1 MNDIIKKA
9 KIENRNLFEHEALRL
24 FESYNISVPKYMLV
38 HNKEQ
43 AIEAASKIGYPVV
56 LKIVSK
62 DILHKSDVGGVMVGL
77 KTHTDVEKAYD
88 EILENVS
95 TKVDSPSIEGMLVVE
110 NVQKGFELVAGM
122 VEDAQLGRAIMF
134 GLGGIYVEVLKDVAF
149 TMLPIDK
156 SEALEMIKS
165 IKSYKILNGYRG
177 DKPKDI
183 ASIQELLTNL
193 GSLALDNPEIK
204 EIDINPF
211 FVYEKGLKIV
221 DARIII

>member
-9 KIENRNLFEHEALRL
+9 KAENRNLLEHEALRL

-95 TKVDSPSIEGMLVVE
+95 AKVDSPSIEGMLVVE

-134 GLGGIYVEVLKDVAF
+134 GLGGIYVEVLKDVTF

-156 SEALEMIKS
+156 NEALEMIKS